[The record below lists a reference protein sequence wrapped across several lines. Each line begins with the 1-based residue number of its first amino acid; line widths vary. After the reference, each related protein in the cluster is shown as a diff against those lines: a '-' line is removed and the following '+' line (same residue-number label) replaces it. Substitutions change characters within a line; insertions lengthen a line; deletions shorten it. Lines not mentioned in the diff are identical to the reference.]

1 MALKNFTQFTPQTL
15 LSATDYVVGYRD
27 LDEIRTDLDSLTNA
41 ISGLL
46 ITKGFT
52 PGGSLGSVR
61 RISFRYTIGSSSPV
75 NAVSGLDDFSR
86 TLSYT
91 PSQIEVYRN
100 GSHLIES
107 LDFLA
112 TNSTQV
118 TNLSTLNV
126 GDIVEVVALSAT
138 GVTVIETL
146 TGSGVIVQSN
156 YRYTVPTSLANGAV
170 TITGPDDFGSTLRY
184 AAPNLAVYLNGS
196 HLVNSY
202 DYTSTDGLNITLN
215 EPVATGD
222 VVDVQTLSSVGT
234 GAVYGL
240 SAFSGVS
247 QLNAQKGVKANAST
261 GIITVSADIVGLS
274 TKASPAAGDQVMLFD
289 VAGND
294 NRKTT
299 VSTLTSLAIAGS
311 APQLAQAWVNW
322 NGYPQTSPGT
332 YSRTGNT
339 VTVTV
344 NLHRL
349 SAGMIADLNYTSG
362 AANDGAYVV
371 TNATTNT
378 FQVTDPSSG
387 TTSGNV
393 TLNFYIRES
402 YNVSSISYS
411 TPIWRVN
418 FATPFT
424 KTSYAVVC
432 NSSSALAGN
441 YQPANTSIYCDAANG
456 AVDKDE
462 TGVKIVLGTGNSP
475 SATISSEQCIAVF
488 GS

>member
-27 LDEIRTDLDSLTNA
+27 LDEIRTDLNSLTDA

-46 ITKGFT
+46 IIKGFT

-61 RISFRYTIGSSSPV
+61 RISYRYTIGNNSPV
-75 NAVSGLDDFSR
+75 NAVSGVDDFSH

-100 GSHLIES
+100 GAHLIES

-138 GVTVIETL
+138 GVTVNQTI
-146 TGSGVIVQSN
+146 TGSGTIIQSN
-156 YRYTVPTSLANGAV
+156 YRYTVPTSLANGTTLV
-170 TITGPDDFGSTLRY
+170 TGPDDFGSTLRY
-184 AAPNLAVYLNGS
+184 LSPNLSVFLNGS

-202 DYTSTDGLNITLN
+202 DYSATDGINITLAQTLGN
-215 EPVATGD
+215 GD
-222 VVDVQTLSSVGT
+222 VVDVQTLSSAGT
-234 GAVYGL
+234 AGIFGL

-261 GIITVSADIVGLS
+261 GIIAVSADIVGLT

-294 NRKTT
+294 NKKTN

-322 NGYPQTSPGT
+322 NGYPQTAPGT
-332 YSRTGNT
+332 YTRTGNT

-349 SAGMIADLNYTSG
+349 SAGMIADLNYTTG
-362 AANDGAYVV
+362 TANDGSYVV

-378 FQVTDPSSG
+378 FEVTDPSSG
-387 TTSGNV
+387 ATSGNV

-411 TPIWRVN
+411 NPVWRVN

-432 NSSSALAGN
+432 NSSTALAGN
-441 YQPANTSIYCDAANG
+441 YQPANTSIYSDAQNG
-456 AVDKDE
+456 AVDKDQ
-462 TGVKIVLGTGNSP
+462 TGIKIVLGSGNSP
-475 SATISSEQCIAVF
+475 SATVSSEQCIAVF